1 MNPKLSLLLA
11 LMAMPAVSHS
21 AIILNDTFAD
31 GDFTNGVEWFKNT
44 TNSALSV
51 VNDGAMG
58 GNALQFDTS
67 PAFRATSAAIPTSSL
82 INDGDFIK
90 LSFSFRYTSTPT
102 DSAGGL
108 RFGIYSNP
116 IELANTA
123 NDTDAGSGNT
133 ATGYYVNLVSGPNT
147 QSAAGD
153 FAGNQIIRESGAASG
168 ILGGTDRA
176 SLGPGAASGLG
187 VTNTSV
193 HTASL
198 LITKIGSTY
207 SLVGQLDGNTV
218 TTGTSGVLYDGFNT
232 IAISTA
238 NNDINLLIDNVTV
251 EFVPEPSTMGLCAMA
266 GLAFAARRR
275 RGVR

>member
-1 MNPKLSLLLA
+1 MNPKTSLLVA
-11 LMAMPAVSHS
+11 FMVIPSISHS

-31 GDFTNGVEWFKNT
+31 GDFTTGVEWFKNT
-44 TNSALSV
+44 SGSALSV

-58 GNALQFDTS
+58 GNALQFDTN
-67 PAFRATSAAIPTSSL
+67 PAFRATTAAIPTSSL

-90 LSFSFRYTSTPT
+90 LSFSFRYTLTPT

-116 IELANTA
+116 VLLANTA
-123 NDTDAGSGNT
+123 DDVSTGSGNT
-133 ATGYYVNLVSGPNT
+133 ATGYYMNLVSGPTT

-153 FAGNQIIRESGAASG
+153 FAGTQLIREFGTTSG

-176 SLGPGAASGLG
+176 SLAPGAASGLG
-187 VTNTSV
+187 VTNTSL

-198 LITKIGSTY
+198 LITKTGANY
-207 SLVGQLDGNTV
+207 SLVGQFDGNTV
-218 TTGTSGVLYDGFNT
+218 TSGTATTLYNGFNT

-238 NNDINLLIDNVTV
+238 NNDINLLIDNVMV
-251 EFVPEPSTMGLCAMA
+251 EFVPEPSTVGLCAMA
-266 GLAFAARRR
+266 GLALVARRR
-275 RGVR
+275 RGA

>member
-1 MNPKLSLLLA
+1 MNPKIFLLLA
-11 LMAMPAVSHS
+11 FVAVPAVSHS

-44 TNSALSV
+44 TNSSLAV
-51 VNDGAMG
+51 VNDSAMG
-58 GNALQFDTS
+58 GNALQFDTN
-67 PAFRATSAAIPTSSL
+67 PAFRATTAAIPTSSL

-102 DSAGGL
+102 DSVGGL

-116 IELANTA
+116 IALANTA
-123 NDTDAGSGNT
+123 DDISAGSGHT
-133 ATGYYVNLVSGPNT
+133 ATGYYMNLVSGPNQ

-153 FAGNQIIRESGAASG
+153 FAGTQLIRETGTISG

-176 SLGPGAASGLG
+176 SLGAGAASGLG
-187 VTNTSV
+187 VTNTSL

-198 LITKIGSTY
+198 LITKNGAAY
-207 SLVGQLDGNTV
+207 SVVGQFDGNTV
-218 TTGTSGVLYDGFNT
+218 TTGTASVLYNGFNT

-251 EFVPEPSTMGLCAMA
+251 EFVPEPSTVGLCAMA

-275 RGVR
+275 RGA